1 MKKTFCIMF
10 ISVVSVLMG
19 FAQDDRQLIREGNKL
34 YRSGQYA
41 QAETKYRKALEKN
54 AGNVRAS
61 YNLGCALMKQGKT
74 EEADKQFSLVASS
87 SQADKEFRS
96 KNYYNKGVMYQSK
109 KEYEKAIDAYKNALR
124 LNPSDEHA
132 RKNLAFCKRQ
142 LQKQQQ
148 QQQNQDQKNNQNQ
161 QDKKDKKDKNDQQKE
176 QQNNQNQQDKQQ
188 PEQKDEMSKENAE
201 QLLNAA
207 MQEEKATQQ
216 RLKKAMQQPSKRNLD
231 KNW

>member
-1 MKKTFCIMF
+1 MKKTFCILFMSF
-10 ISVVSVLMG
+10 VSVLMVH
-19 FAQDDRQLIREGNKL
+19 AQDDRQLIREGNKL

-148 QQQNQDQKNNQNQ
+148 QQQQQNQDQKNNQNQ
-161 QDKKDKKDKNDQQKE
+161 QDKKDKNDQQKE

>member
-1 MKKTFCIMF
+1 
-10 ISVVSVLMG
+10 MG
-19 FAQDDRQLIREGNKL
+19 YAQDDRQLIREGNKL

-124 LNPSDEHA
+124 LKPTDEHA
-132 RKNLAFCKRQ
+132 RKNLALCKRQ

-148 QQQNQDQKNNQNQ
+148 QQQQQQQNNQDQKNNQNQ
-161 QDKKDKKDKNDQQKE
+161 QDKKDKNDQQKQ
-176 QQNNQNQQDKQQ
+176 QQNNNKNQQDKQQ
-188 PEQKDEMSKENAE
+188 PEQKNEMSKENAE

>member
-148 QQQNQDQKNNQNQ
+148 QQQQQNQDQKNNQNQ
-161 QDKKDKKDKNDQQKE
+161 QDKRDKNDQQKE

>member
-1 MKKTFCIMF
+1 MKKTFCILFMSF
-10 ISVVSVLMG
+10 VSVLMG

-109 KEYEKAIDAYKNALR
+109 KDYEKAIDAYKNALR

-148 QQQNQDQKNNQNQ
+148 QQQQQNQDQKNNQNQ
-161 QDKKDKKDKNDQQKE
+161 QDKKDKNDQQKE

>member
-96 KNYYNKGVMYQSK
+96 KNYYNKGVMHQNK

-124 LNPSDEHA
+124 LKPTDEHA
-132 RKNLAFCKRQ
+132 RKNLALCKRQ
-142 LQKQQQ
+142 LQKQQQQQ

-161 QDKKDKKDKNDQQKE
+161 QDKKDKNDQQKE

>member
-54 AGNVRAS
+54 GQNACAS

-96 KNYYNKGVMYQSK
+96 KNYYNKGVMYHSK
-109 KEYEKAIDAYKNALR
+109 KDYEKAIDAYKNALR

-148 QQQNQDQKNNQNQ
+148 QQQQQNQDQKNNQNQ
-161 QDKKDKKDKNDQQKE
+161 QDKKDKNDQQKE